1 MDSRVDLEFTILV
14 DFHLLLIFFCLL
26 FFFCKRLLEFEMKE
40 GRRGSIE
47 RMRRTHRGSIERMR
61 RTHRGSIER
70 MRRTHKG
77 SIERMRRTHKGSI
90 ERMRRTNKG
99 SFERMRRTNT
109 FFSYERTRKHTH
121 THYRFTSKFKRFFSP
136 IFKLLSYPPGP
147 PSTYNI
153 SIIFQSCVLA
163 YCPRPDYASLSKSF
177 YKGSFKKG
185 FTRKSDFFYPS
196 LVFKTQFCK
205 QYLFKL

>member
-1 MDSRVDLEFTILV
+1 MQVFIEVWISVYLKQCITVSSKYKLHEHILYSLVENSQKCERQEYLYLLPPINIYPPSPKILYLDSRVDLEFTILV

-77 SIERMRRTHKGSI
+77 SIERMRRTHKGS
-90 ERMRRTNKG
+90 
-99 SFERMRRTNT
+99 FERMRWTNT
-109 FFSYERTRKHTH
+109 FFSYERTRKNTH
-121 THYRFTSKFKRFFSP
+121 TLQVYF
-136 IFKLLSYPPGP
+136 
-147 PSTYNI
+147 
-153 SIIFQSCVLA
+153 
-163 YCPRPDYASLSKSF
+163 
-177 YKGSFKKG
+177 
-185 FTRKSDFFYPS
+185 
-196 LVFKTQFCK
+196 
-205 QYLFKL
+205 